1 MLSLVS
7 EMSSPEAF
15 TNLDQLDAG
24 INAKGERFRTSH
36 IRGARHPD

>member
-15 TNLDQLDAG
+15 ANLDA
-24 INAKGERFRTSH
+24 IISTKGERFRTSQ